1 MPEVIQVK
9 NLKKYFGKTR
19 AVDGI
24 DVDVKKG
31 EIFGFLGPNGAG
43 KTTFIRCLMDFIRP
57 TAGQITILGKNSIIN
72 SAELKKDIGFL
83 PGNVRL
89 YDSWT
94 GKEHISFFESFG
106 ADKKIA
112 DELSAKLDFD
122 QNKKF
127 KNLSSGNKQ
136 KLGIILTLMK
146 KPKILIMDEPTNALD
161 PLLQNQVHELLKEEK
176 NKGTTVFISS
186 HNLSEVDHI
195 CDRVAI
201 IKDGK
206 IIAIENIHSLKEK
219 RIHTITIYF
228 TNKIEKAE
236 FEIPGVENVE
246 EIVDGLVIR
255 SKGDI
260 GPLLKKVAGYK
271 FKDIEIT
278 HASLEEIFLEFYNN
292 K

>member
-1 MPEVIQVK
+1 MSEVIQIRG
-9 NLKKYFGKTR
+9 LKKYFGKTH
-19 AVDGI
+19 AVDG
-24 DVDVKKG
+24 VDVTVSEG

-43 KTTFIRCLMDFIRP
+43 KTTLIRCLMDFIRP
-57 TAGQITILGKNSIIN
+57 TAGKITILGKNSITD

-94 GKEHISFFESFG
+94 GKEHITFFESLG
-106 ADKKIA
+106 ADKKFA
-112 DELSAKLDFD
+112 DELSIKLDFD
-122 QNKKF
+122 QSKKF

-136 KLGIILTLMK
+136 KLGVILALMK
-146 KPKILIMDEPTNALD
+146 KPKLLIMDEPTNALD

-176 NKGTTVFISS
+176 KNGTTVFISS
-186 HNLSEVDHI
+186 HNLSEVDRI

-206 IIAIENIHSLKEK
+206 IIATEDIRSLKDK
-219 RIHTITIYF
+219 RIHTTTIYLA
-228 TNKIEKAE
+228 EKVKKSE

-260 GPLLKKVAGYK
+260 GPLLKKITDCK
-271 FKDIEIT
+271 LKDIEIT
-278 HASLEEIFLEFYNN
+278 HASLEEIFLEFYN